1 MAAPCGHDEEMNRGV
16 GGDAGDE
23 LLVEQRDFYQADAR
37 QFDHWLST
45 LVDDDNADLQAR
57 TYRTGRQRIAGV
69 FEQSAPLGRVLE
81 IAAGTGRLAELYLP
95 HASSIVLLDSSSEM
109 LNLAGERLLPARA
122 EVTLIQA
129 DVFEWDDDGRTF
141 DTVIFAAWLHHVPH
155 SRFESFWRRI
165 ERLLTKEGEVI
176 FDFPDAR
183 VPSSGRIEVPDEPT
197 VAYSFYAPVDGI
209 SIRDH
214 GGRRWR
220 VVHNNLWDPADLSA
234 RLAELG
240 WRMTA
245 LGPGLF
251 DNVKWATARR

>member
-1 MAAPCGHDEEMNRGV
+1 MNRNV
-16 GGDAGDE
+16 GDGGDE
-23 LLVEQRDFYQADAR
+23 LLVEQRDFYQADAS
-37 QFDHWLST
+37 QFDQWLST
-45 LVDDDNADLQAR
+45 LVDEGNEDPQAR
-57 TYRTGRQRIAGV
+57 TYRAGRERIARV

-95 HASSIVLLDSSSEM
+95 HASSTVLVDSSSEM
-109 LNLAGERLLPARA
+109 LKLAGERILPTGA
-122 EVTLIQA
+122 EVRLIQA
-129 DVFEWDDDGRTF
+129 DVFDWDNDGGTF
-141 DTVIFAAWLHHVPH
+141 DTVIFSAWLHHVPH
-155 SRFESFWRRI
+155 SRFEPFWRRI
-165 ERLLTKEGEVI
+165 ERLVTEDGEVI

-183 VPSSGRIEVPDEPT
+183 VPSPGRTEVPDEPT
-197 VAYSFYAPVDGI
+197 LAYSFYAPVDGI

-220 VVHNNLWDPADLSA
+220 VVHNLWDPADLSV

-251 DNVKWATARR
+251 ANVQWATARH